1 MSKNATTA
9 KGGDGDAGP
18 RRPTLRFLLASPWHL
33 IALGAGSGLPR
44 VAPGTWA
51 TLFAWLMFLWIDQ
64 WLDSLGWWLLS
75 PFGEFTLPPW
85 ADGVRL
91 GTLIVG
97 AAVLWIGGGSYDL
110 RRLAGVAQL
119 RETPDAQD
127 PDDEPLRIEGIQR
140 HVRHPLYLGTLL
152 VVWGLAGSPFGLC
165 TAIGATVYI
174 LVGIRY
180 EERDLVRRFGDR
192 YGDYRRRV
200 PMLFPWPGRHA

>member
-1 MSKNATTA
+1 MNLAAAAAAYGAAWLTF
-9 KGGDGDAGP
+9 GAGHS
-18 RRPTLRFLLASPWHL
+18 LLARETVKGALRPLLGRAYRLSYNVVALIHL
-33 IALGAGSGLPR
+33 MLVLA
-44 VAPGTWA
+44 
-51 TLFAWLMFLWIDQ
+51 
-64 WLDSLGWWLLS
+64 LGWWLLS